1 MSETDNSPTNSETI
15 DKPAGWP
22 ANQPPESTQDW
33 SQFAESDRE
42 AGFEISEN
50 FQRFSQKNDAF
61 NRAWW
66 DEAIMSPD
74 VARFYG
80 AHQNPQPRKAD
91 GFNQWDY
98 ALINSAWSVARDF
111 AARGHPEGRREG
123 FLDPFQSFLPQAEK
137 QVELPLIE
145 ETTSRIKQVAKFLG
159 AEKVGI
165 TPYDERW
172 VYSHAADIS
181 SATRDEKPNTLK
193 GDFKSVIVLAHGM
206 DNELVKSYP
215 SATAAAATGR
225 EYSREAAII
234 SSLAAF
240 IRALGFEAVGTSNDS
255 AITIPYAIKAGMG
268 EYGRNQMVITEEF
281 GPRVRFSKVFTSL
294 DLLYD
299 KPKKFGVRQFCD
311 ICSKCAD
318 ACPPKALPKGPPQ
331 EPGPN
336 RSNITGVTKWS
347 ADCAKCFTYWTKINV
362 DCAICMRVCPFNK
375 DYSKWTMRLMQ
386 RLMGT
391 SLRRLML
398 WLDGRL
404 EFGKRRP
411 PFEWWRLMMDQDKT

>member
-1 MSETDNSPTNSETI
+1 MALSETKSIDSGVELRDTVLDLAICTKLDNIPLYLEYARPLTEAR
-15 DKPAGWP
+15 D
-22 ANQPPESTQDW
+22 
-33 SQFAESDRE
+33 QFHLATVLSVLSIAYGRRI
-42 AGFEISEN
+42 FISE
-50 FQRFSQKNDAF
+50 A
-61 NRAWW
+61 
-66 DEAIMSPD
+66 
-74 VARFYG
+74 
-80 AHQNPQPRKAD
+80 
-91 GFNQWDY
+91 
-98 ALINSAWSVARDF
+98 
-111 AARGHPEGRREG
+111 
-123 FLDPFQSFLPQAEK
+123 
-137 QVELPLIE
+137 
-145 ETTSRIKQVAKFLG
+145 SRIKQVAKFLG

-193 GDFKSVIVLAHGM
+193 GDFKSVIVMAHGM

-268 EYGRNQMVITEEF
+268 EYGRNQMVITKEF

-318 ACPPKALPKGPPQ
+318 ACPPKALPKGPPARILS
-331 EPGPN
+331 PPRGNTHGP
-336 RSNITGVTKWS
+336 S
-347 ADCAKCFTYWTKINV
+347 
-362 DCAICMRVCPFNK
+362 P
-375 DYSKWTMRLMQ
+375 L
-386 RLMGT
+386 
-391 SLRRLML
+391 
-398 WLDGRL
+398 
-404 EFGKRRP
+404 P
-411 PFEWWRLMMDQDKT
+411 PLPTDRI